1 MRQNAYAVL
10 STLILGVA
18 LSATCQAADKKTLKA
33 AVDVQES
40 TEKAAAASQKK
51 IDSVADQADR
61 MLTEY
66 KLTMRQYDALKG
78 YNDQVARIVK
88 AQNEELSTIDQQLLE
103 IDTTNQGVIPL
114 MGRMVDTLD
123 KFVALDVPF
132 LPDERSKRIEELK
145 ILLDRA
151 DVTVSEKYR
160 RIMEAYQVEMEY
172 GRTIEAYTAE
182 LAVGGIKRA
191 VDFLRIGRMALM
203 YQTLDNKETAVWDN
217 DERAWQVLPEEYRKP
232 AMLGLR
238 IARKQAPP
246 DLIKLPVP
254 APQGGGSVAGGGT
267 PRATAPEKAQ

>member
-1 MRQNAYAVL
+1 MVQNKKALLFAVL
-10 STLILGVA
+10 LCISFTSIVG
-18 LSATCQAADKKTLKA
+18 AAGNQKKLKT
-33 AVDVQES
+33 AVKVQES
-40 TEKAAAASQKK
+40 AEKAAAASQKK
-51 IDSVADQADR
+51 IDSIADKTEQ

-88 AQNEELSTIDQQLLE
+88 AQNEELATIDQQLLE

-114 MGRMVDTLD
+114 MGRMVDTLE

-132 LPDERSKRIEELK
+132 LPGERRKRIDGLK
-145 ILLDRA
+145 TLLDRA

-182 LAVGGIKRA
+182 LAVDDNKRS
-191 VDFLRIGRMALM
+191 VDFLRIGRMTLM
-203 YQTLDNKETAVWDN
+203 YQTLDKKETAVWDN
-217 DERAWQVLPEEYRKP
+217 KKRQWQVLSDEYRKP

-246 DLIKLPVP
+246 DLIKLPV
-254 APQGGGSVAGGGT
+254 
-267 PRATAPEKAQ
+267 TAPEKAQ

>member
-1 MRQNAYAVL
+1 MVL
-10 STLILGVA
+10 YTRTFLFFIVLNMA
-18 LSATCQAADKKTLKA
+18 LSMAAWASGNQQKLKS
-33 AVDVQES
+33 AVGVQES

-51 IDSVADQADR
+51 IDIVADQADR

-66 KLTMRQYDALKG
+66 KLIMRQYDALKG
-78 YNDQVARIVK
+78 YNDQVARIVR
-88 AQNEELSTIDQQLLE
+88 AQNEELATIDEQLLE

-145 ILLDRA
+145 TLLDRA

-182 LAVGGIKRA
+182 LVVDGNKRS
-191 VDFLRIGRMALM
+191 VDFLRIGRMTLM
-203 YQTLDNKETAVWDN
+203 YQTLDKKETAVWDN
-217 DERAWQVLPEEYRKP
+217 DQRTWRVLPEEYRKP
-232 AMLGLR
+232 TMLGLR

-254 APQGGGSVAGGGT
+254 AP
-267 PRATAPEKAQ
+267 EKAQ

>member
-1 MRQNAYAVL
+1 MRQNASAVL
-10 STLILGVA
+10 SILILGVV
-18 LSATCQAADKKTLKA
+18 LFATAQAAEKKTLEA
-33 AVDVQES
+33 TVNVQES
-40 TEKAAAASQKK
+40 IEKAAATSQKK
-51 IDSVADQADR
+51 IDAVADQADR

-66 KLTMRQYDALKG
+66 KLIMRQYDALKG
-78 YNDQVARIVK
+78 YNDQVARIVR
-88 AQNEELSTIDQQLLE
+88 AQNEELATIDEQLLE

-145 ILLDRA
+145 TLLDRA

-182 LAVGGIKRA
+182 LVVDGNKRS
-191 VDFLRIGRMALM
+191 VDFLRIGRMTLM
-203 YQTLDNKETAVWDN
+203 YQTLDKKETAVWDN
-217 DERAWQVLPEEYRKP
+217 DKRTWRVLPEEYRKP
-232 AMLGLR
+232 TMLGLR

-254 APQGGGSVAGGGT
+254 AP
-267 PRATAPEKAQ
+267 EKAQ